1 MGGEVVLEVS
11 EEEKIARRQERKQ
24 HAEEDA
30 HERATDRALGWYNSN
45 SLERSCEEN
54 LLSN

>member
-11 EEEKIARRQERKQ
+11 EEEKIARRQERRQ

-54 LLSN
+54 LLST